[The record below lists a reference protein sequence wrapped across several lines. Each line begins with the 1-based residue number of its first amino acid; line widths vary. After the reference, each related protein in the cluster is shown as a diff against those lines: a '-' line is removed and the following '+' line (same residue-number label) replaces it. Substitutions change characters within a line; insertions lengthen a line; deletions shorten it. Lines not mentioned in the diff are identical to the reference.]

1 MSPLVPFILPISP
14 GVLPV
19 TLMIRYIVFLPIIL
33 PPDDTWC
40 SRDPVSSWCLPPPA
54 LTPPSSTPRRQPQA
68 RKPIIHWVS
77 PQIKNIWASA
87 LCSIFKTHL
96 SVIISKKLFM
106 PWCAS
111 RDPEKQHPVPVSRL
125 SLRIATIVSMQ
136 LNTMQY
142 HVIPISRTTS
152 HLQSVIAS
160 ASCHFCLR
168 WEYFIV
174 WTN

>member
-40 SRDPVSSWCLPPPA
+40 SRDPVSSWCLPRPS

-68 RKPIIHWVS
+68 RKPIIHCVS
-77 PQIKNIWASA
+77 PQIKNIWTSA

-96 SVIISKKLFM
+96 SVKLELFSSGVVILFLS
-106 PWCAS
+106 PS
-111 RDPEKQHPVPVSRL
+111 RVKRNCLTPYAKNWPLGLWFNSAFPQGAVEMYQHNETGTFSR
-125 SLRIATIVSMQ
+125 RK
-136 LNTMQY
+136 
-142 HVIPISRTTS
+142 
-152 HLQSVIAS
+152 
-160 ASCHFCLR
+160 
-168 WEYFIV
+168 
-174 WTN
+174 